1 MIMEKSQLTLGSK
14 VKLKLVQPNIKCA
27 GRDDVTCYYRGKI
40 IEILEDS
47 VFIEFKY
54 KGRLERELYYSSLS
68 DLGIGFYKEDFRDIK
83 IV

>member
-1 MIMEKSQLTLGSK
+1 MEKSQLTLGSK
-14 VKLKLVQPNIKCA
+14 VKLKLVQPNIKCS

-40 IEILEDS
+40 IETLEDS

-54 KGRLERELYYSSLS
+54 KGRLERELYYSNLS
-68 DLGIGFYKEDFRDIK
+68 DLGIGFYKEEFRDIK